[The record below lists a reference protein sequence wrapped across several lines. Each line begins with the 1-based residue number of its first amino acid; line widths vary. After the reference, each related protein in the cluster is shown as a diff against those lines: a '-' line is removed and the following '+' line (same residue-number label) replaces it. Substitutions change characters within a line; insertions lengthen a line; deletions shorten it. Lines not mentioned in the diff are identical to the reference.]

1 MIYNG
6 SNDRELVL
14 SLAPRTMEVVA
25 ALLDAY
31 VPAAGEHHYV
41 VAQVTELRN
50 DLLACAQHAET
61 PNSDLA

>member
-31 VPAAGEHHYV
+31 TGTGDHPYV
-41 VAQVTELRN
+41 VAQVVELRN